1 MSSRLCAVSPIA
13 AAIDGPEVIL
23 PCQYYDLAGGER
35 RSGEQRLMFALLVD
49 AINVYQRGM
58 LSSASKARRLSIE
71 AEQWIMTQHPV
82 GGALTFDLACDA
94 VGLEP
99 RLLRRR
105 LLAWK
110 HSLYHRYN
118 RQACLHL
125 TSVPRVRSAVRRRG
139 RPPQMPVIP
148 V

>member
-13 AAIDGPEVIL
+13 AAIDGPEIIL
-23 PCQYYDLAGGER
+23 PCQYYDVAGGER
-35 RSGEQRLMFALLVD
+35 QSGEQRLMFALLVD

-58 LSSASKARRLSIE
+58 RSSAAKARRLSIE
-71 AEQWIMTQHPV
+71 AEQWIMTQHPA
-82 GGALTFDLACDA
+82 GGALTFDLVCDA
-94 VGLEP
+94 VGIDP

-110 HSLYHRYN
+110 HTISHRYN

-125 TSVPRVRSAVRRRG
+125 TSVPRVHSPIRRPG
-139 RPPQMPVIP
+139 RPRRMPVTLM
-148 V
+148 